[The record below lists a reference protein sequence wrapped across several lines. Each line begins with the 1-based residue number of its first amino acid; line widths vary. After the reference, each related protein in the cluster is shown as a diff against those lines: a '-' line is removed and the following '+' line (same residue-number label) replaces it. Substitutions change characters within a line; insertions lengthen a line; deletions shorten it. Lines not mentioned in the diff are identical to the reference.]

1 MDVPSGGTIR
11 EGKTHQVYSL
21 IQTGAQHGMQT
32 MDASLAGLVKMGHI
46 TMAAA
51 ETRSG
56 QPAELRRL
64 VENAEDLPMP
74 VAA

>member
-1 MDVPSGGTIR
+1 
-11 EGKTHQVYSL
+11 
-21 IQTGAQHGMQT
+21 MQT
-32 MDASLAGLVKMGHI
+32 MDASLAGLVKLGHI

-64 VENAEDLPMP
+64 VENSEDLPMP

>member
-1 MDVPSGGTIR
+1 
-11 EGKTHQVYSL
+11 
-21 IQTGAQHGMQT
+21 
-32 MDASLAGLVKMGHI
+32 
-46 TMAAA
+46 MAAA
-51 ETRSG
+51 EARSG

>member
-1 MDVPSGGTIR
+1 
-11 EGKTHQVYSL
+11 
-21 IQTGAQHGMQT
+21 
-32 MDASLAGLVKMGHI
+32 MGHI

-56 QPAELRRL
+56 QPTELRRL
-64 VENAEDLPMP
+64 VENADDLPMP